1 MDYLKRA
8 HELNETLLRDRRAL
22 HSHPETGCEVPQTS
36 AYIRA
41 QLEEMGL
48 EVKACGRYG
57 LTALIG
63 KKEDGPVLLMRA
75 DIDALPMQEESGLPF
90 ASQTPGKAHCCGHI
104 EAELILD
111 LAPVKAI
118 AEQDPVLRLPHSEQI
133 CGV

>member
-48 EVKACGRYG
+48 EVKACGR
-57 LTALIG
+57 
-63 KKEDGPVLLMRA
+63 
-75 DIDALPMQEESGLPF
+75 
-90 ASQTPGKAHCCGHI
+90 
-104 EAELILD
+104 
-111 LAPVKAI
+111 
-118 AEQDPVLRLPHSEQI
+118 
-133 CGV
+133 